1 MQHKPHP
8 MNNPII
14 FDSEYRLCL
23 LVWEYEPIR
32 STELVKLCQSRL
44 HWSKSTTYTVIR
56 RLSERG
62 ILENQDAIV
71 QSLIPKEKIQD
82 ALLELFIEKFFDDS
96 ISNLSAALSRIKNSC
111 L

>member
-1 MQHKPHP
+1 MKTPT
-8 MNNPII
+8 I

-32 STELVKLCQSRL
+32 STALVKLCQSRL

-62 ILENQDAIV
+62 ILENKDAIV
-71 QSLIPKEKIQD
+71 QSLISKEKIQD
-82 ALLELFIEKFFDDS
+82 ALLGSFVEKYFDGS
-96 ISNLSAALSRIKNSC
+96 TSNLIDVLSRTDK
-111 L
+111 

>member
-1 MQHKPHP
+1 MKTPT
-8 MNNPII
+8 I

-32 STELVKLCQSRL
+32 STALVKLCQSRL

-62 ILENQDAIV
+62 ILENKDAIV
-71 QSLIPKEKIQD
+71 QSLISKEKIQD
-82 ALLELFIEKFFDDS
+82 ALLESFVEKYFDGS
-96 ISNLSAALSRIKNSC
+96 TSNLIDVLSRTDK
-111 L
+111 

>member
-1 MQHKPHP
+1 

-14 FDSEYRLCL
+14 FDSEYRFCL

-32 STELVKLCQSRL
+32 STELVKLCQNRL

-82 ALLELFIEKFFDDS
+82 ALLELFVEKYFDGS
-96 ISNLSAALSRIKNSC
+96 TSNLSAALSRIKKSC

>member
-1 MQHKPHP
+1 MKTPT
-8 MNNPII
+8 I

-32 STELVKLCQSRL
+32 STALVKLCQSRL

-62 ILENQDAIV
+62 ILENKDAIV
-71 QSLIPKEKIQD
+71 HSLIQKEKVQD
-82 ALLELFIEKFFDDS
+82 ALLESFIEKYFEDS
-96 ISNLSAALSRIKNSC
+96 ASDLSAALSRIKK
-111 L
+111 

>member
-1 MQHKPHP
+1 
-8 MNNPII
+8 MNIPVI

-32 STELVKLCQSRL
+32 STALVKLCQSRL

-56 RLSERG
+56 RLSEKG
-62 ILENQDAIV
+62 VLENKDAIV
-71 QSLIPKEKIQD
+71 RSLIPKEKVQD
-82 ALLELFIEKFFDDS
+82 ALLESFIEKYFDDS
-96 ISNLSAALSRIKNSC
+96 ASDLGAALSRIENSC

>member
-1 MQHKPHP
+1 MKK
-8 MNNPII
+8 PII
-14 FDSEYRLCL
+14 FDSEYRFCL

-32 STELVKLCQSRL
+32 STELVKLCQNRL

-82 ALLELFIEKFFDDS
+82 ALLELFVEKYFDGS
-96 ISNLSAALSRIKNSC
+96 TSNLSAALSRIKNSC

>member
-1 MQHKPHP
+1 
-8 MNNPII
+8 MNVPVV

-32 STELVKLCQSRL
+32 STDLVKLCQSRL

-56 RLSERG
+56 RLSEKG
-62 ILENQDAIV
+62 VLENKDAIV
-71 QSLIPKEKIQD
+71 RSLIPKEKVQD
-82 ALLELFIEKFFDDS
+82 ALLESFIEKYFEDS
-96 ISNLSAALSRIKNSC
+96 ASDLGAALSRIKNSC

>member
-1 MQHKPHP
+1 
-8 MNNPII
+8 MNIPSI

-23 LVWEYEPIR
+23 LVWEHEPIR
-32 STELVKLCQSRL
+32 STALVKLCRSRL

-56 RLSERG
+56 RLSEKG
-62 ILENQDAIV
+62 VLENQNAIV

-82 ALLELFIEKFFDDS
+82 ALLELFIEKYFDGS
-96 ISNLSAALSRIKNSC
+96 TSNLSAALSRIKNSC